1 MTVIVNTVLIKR
13 KKRTM
18 TNFKQSILNGIPDIL
33 PKRRQRNKD
42 ISHAPNRKDILN
54 KQEKKLAIINAL
66 RYFPKYMHNELA
78 PEFLQELK
86 QYGVIILDLL
96 CTMAIQQLVEV
107 VNH

>member
-1 MTVIVNTVLIKR
+1 
-13 KKRTM
+13 M

-86 QYGVIILDLL
+86 QYGRIY
-96 CTMAIQQLVEV
+96 MYRFMPNYKIQSRNTNQQIRRVDFLRNFYVFF
-107 VNH
+107 